1 MLTEDDRAG
10 ASLATRI
17 TRICSGGTTAKV
29 AAPQIIML
37 TAAPISLRAR
47 NGITS
52 IMTTNSS
59 KKPFGVALSERSAN
73 LPPR

>member
-1 MLTEDDRAG
+1 MLTEDDSPG

-29 AAPQIIML
+29 AAPQITML
-37 TAAPISLRAR
+37 TAAPMSLRASS
-47 NGITS
+47 GIS
-52 IMTTNSS
+52 SMMATNSS
-59 KKPFGVALSERSAN
+59 RKPFSVALSERSAN